1 MTIKSSSL
9 QLTDSTPFPYF
20 GELGTTNLNSLTA
33 EKYGV
38 YRHQKNGDVYSGLNY
53 PVDSPGSL
61 LVLPTLDDGCSQEYR
76 SYDDN
81 SLYRRRY
88 YKSSFMWL
96 WSSWCQEYNT
106 ENPPSAGSSLLQGT
120 GLPVGA
126 IIIWYSRFP
135 PSGWLCCDGSSFSV
149 DEYPS
154 LAEIFSEGMLPLLD
168 PGEPTLTYIIK
179 AA

>member
-1 MTIKSSSL
+1 MTVKSPFSQFS
-9 QLTDSTPFPYF
+9 DSAPFPYF

-38 YRHQKNGDVYSGLNY
+38 YRQQNSGSVYSALNY

-61 LVLPTLDDGCSQEYR
+61 LVLPTRDDGCSQEYR
-76 SYDDN
+76 PYDNN

-88 YKSSFMWL
+88 YKSSFMWV

-106 ENPPSAGSSLLQGT
+106 ENPPSPDSRLLQEV
-120 GLPVGA
+120 GLPIGA
-126 IIIWYSRFP
+126 IIIWHATP
-135 PSGWLCCDGSSFSV
+135 PPYGWLYCDGSSFRA

-154 LAEIFSEGMLPLLD
+154 LAEIFMDGSLPLLN
-168 PGEPTLTYIIK
+168 PSETSLAYIIK
-179 AA
+179 AV